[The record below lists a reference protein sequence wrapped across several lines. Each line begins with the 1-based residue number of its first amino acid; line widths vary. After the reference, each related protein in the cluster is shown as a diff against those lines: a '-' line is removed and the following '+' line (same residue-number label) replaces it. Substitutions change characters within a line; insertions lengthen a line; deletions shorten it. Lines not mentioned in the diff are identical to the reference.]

1 MHYHIPKPFFRKNRN
16 RWYVQLGGKQINL
29 GESREAAFAEYY
41 QLMAD
46 SQSPSSAAPAPTEPE
61 QNQQVAL
68 LCDNFLEWVSQNRS
82 PETYEWYRY
91 RLQRFL
97 DLYPSMTVA
106 ELKPYHVEQWVAKYK
121 LSRTSRRNYFRA
133 VKRCFIWALRQG
145 YILKNPVASLEVPA
159 GDRREQFVSKLE
171 FAGILDFVT
180 DENLL
185 ELMVATYT
193 TGCRPQE
200 SLRLQARHVDLEN
213 KRWVFPQSEEKN
225 KRQPRIVYLSD
236 EALAITKQRF
246 NPHDAGS
253 YIFTNAD
260 GNAWTTDA
268 VNCALERL
276 RGRMGKAEMEKQG
289 IEIDAKEIDALMKKL
304 SPSYRS
310 QGVEKIKPK
319 WRLRAE
325 AKRKLVQ
332 QVVKK
337 LVPRYSLY
345 AFRHSWATNA
355 LKAGVDS
362 LTVAILMGHND
373 PSMLAKV
380 YQHLGHNPEHMLE
393 QARRASGRKSA

>member
-1 MHYHIPKPFFRKNRN
+1 MHYHIPKPFYRKSRN
-16 RWYVQLGGKQINL
+16 RWYVQLEGKQINL
-29 GESREAAFAEYY
+29 GADRDAAFAEYY
-41 QLMAD
+41 RVMAD
-46 SQSPSSAAPAPTEPE
+46 AQSSEPVKPLE
-61 QNQQVAL
+61 QPDGDLQVAV
-68 LCDNFLEWVSQNRS
+68 LCDYFLEWVIQNRS

-97 DLYPSMTVA
+97 DQYPSMTVS
-106 ELKPYHVEQWVAKYK
+106 ELKPYHVEQWVAAYK
-121 LSRTSRRNYFRA
+121 LSQTSRRNYFRA

-145 YILKNPVASLEVPA
+145 YVQKNPVAALEVPA
-159 GDRREQFVSKLE
+159 GDRREQYVSQIE
-171 FAGILDFVT
+171 FASLLEYVT
-180 DENLL
+180 DENLR

-200 SLRLQARHVDLEN
+200 SLRLQTRHVDLKN
-213 KRWVFPQSEEKN
+213 KRWLFPQSEEKN

-236 EALAITKQRF
+236 EALEITKRRM
-246 NPHDAGS
+246 NPRNLNS
-253 YIFTNAD
+253 YVFTNT
-260 GNAWTTDA
+260 GGRAWTTDA

-276 RGRMGKAEMEKQG
+276 RSRMGKAEMEKQG
-289 IEIDAKEIDALMKKL
+289 ISIDSKEIESLMKKL
-304 SPSYRS
+304 CPTYRS
-310 QGVEKIKPK
+310 RGVEKIKPK

-332 QVVKK
+332 QAVKS

-393 QARRASGRKSA
+393 QARRASDRKSA

>member
-1 MHYHIPKPFFRKNRN
+1 MHYHIPKPFYRKSRG
-16 RWYVQLGGKQINL
+16 RWYVQLDGKQINL
-29 GESREAAFAEYY
+29 GADRDAAFAEYY
-41 QLMAD
+41 RLMAD
-46 SQSPSSAAPAPTEPE
+46 AQSGSSAQVVE
-61 QNQQVAL
+61 QPQQDLQVAV
-68 LCDNFLEWVSQNRS
+68 LCDYFLEWVTQNRS

-97 DLYPSMTVA
+97 DLYPSMTVS
-106 ELKPYHVEQWVAKYK
+106 ELKPFHVEQWVAGYN
-121 LSRTSRRNYFRA
+121 LSRTSRRNYFRTI
-133 VKRCFIWALRQG
+133 KRCFIWALRQG
-145 YILKNPVASLEVPA
+145 YVEKNPVAALEVPS
-159 GDRREQFVSKLE
+159 GDRREQFVSKTEFASILE
-171 FAGILDFVT
+171 FVP
-180 DENLL
+180 DENLR
-185 ELMVATYT
+185 ELIVATYT

-200 SLRLQARHVDLEN
+200 SLRLQSRHVDLEN

-236 EALAITKQRF
+236 EALEITKRRF
-246 NPHDAGS
+246 NPRDPNS
-253 YIFTNAD
+253 YIFTNTD
-260 GNAWTTDA
+260 GRAWTTDA

-276 RGRMGKAEMEKQG
+276 RSRMGKAVMEKRG
-289 IEIDAKEIDALMKKL
+289 LTIDAKEIEAFMKKL
-304 SPSYRS
+304 SPTYRVR
-310 QGVEKIKPK
+310 GVVKAKPK

-332 QVVKK
+332 QVVKN

-380 YQHLGHNPEHMLE
+380 YQHLGHNPEYMLE

>member
-16 RWYVQLGGKQINL
+16 RWYVQLSGKQINL
-29 GESREAAFAEYY
+29 GEDRDAAFAEYY
-41 QLMAD
+41 RLMAD
-46 SQSPSSAAPAPTEPE
+46 AQSPSLIPPESPEPD
-61 QNQQVAL
+61 QNLQVAL
-68 LCDNFLEWVSQNRS
+68 LIDHFLEWVSQNRS

-97 DLYPSMTVA
+97 DHNPTITVA

-121 LSRTSRRNYFRA
+121 LSRTSRRNYFRTI
-133 VKRCFIWALRQG
+133 KRCFIWALRQG
-145 YILKNPVASLEVPA
+145 YVQKNPVAALEVPS
-159 GDRREQFVSKLE
+159 GDRREQFVSKAE
-171 FAGILDFVT
+171 FASILEFVT
-180 DENLL
+180 DQNLR

-200 SLRLQARHVDLEN
+200 SLRLQSRHVDLEN
-213 KRWVFPQSEEKN
+213 KRWLFPQSEEKN

-236 EALAITKQRF
+236 EALEITHKHFNQREP
-246 NPHDAGS
+246 NR
-253 YIFTNAD
+253 YIFTNAK
-260 GNAWTTDA
+260 GRAWTTDA

-276 RGRMGKAEMEKQG
+276 RVRIGKAEMEKQG
-289 IEIDAKEIDALMKKL
+289 ITIEAKEIDALLKKL
-304 SPSYRS
+304 SPTYRS
-310 QGVEKIKPK
+310 KGIEKPKPK

-325 AKRKLVQ
+325 AKRKLMQ